1 MRFAIRCMAALLL
14 WFPTMGHLTADQPET
29 PTPHEKY
36 RVLVKAH
43 QQAQEAFS
51 KAYNAAK
58 TDEERQRVLK
68 ELGTEASAD
77 HYAGQF
83 LKLIRDHPKDPV
95 VIEAFRWLLSRLPG
109 SPETNQ
115 AAETVLAHWI
125 EEERL
130 ADICKALMYGSGQ
143 VGDQMLRKAID
154 KSPHRSVQG
163 YARFSLAICLRTR
176 ADGMGNNLPE
186 EREPIE
192 REAEKLFQQVI
203 DKYADL
209 KHTTTLGKE
218 AEGELFA
225 LKHLSIGKA
234 APEIEGEDLDGKKFR
249 LSDYKGKVV
258 LLNFWGSW

>member
-1 MRFAIRCMAALLL
+1 MAALLL
-14 WFPTMGHLTADQPET
+14 WFPTMGRLTADQPES

-36 RVLVKAH
+36 QVLVKAH

-58 TDEERQRVLK
+58 TDEERQRVQK
-68 ELGTEASAD
+68 ELGTEATAATAD

-95 VIEAFRWLLSRLPG
+95 VLEAFRWLLTRLPG
-109 SPETNQ
+109 SRETNQ
-115 AAETVLAHWI
+115 AAETVLAHLI
-125 EEERL
+125 EDERL
-130 ADICKALMYGSGQ
+130 ADICKSLMYSYCQ
-143 VGDQMLRKAID
+143 VGDQVLRKAID

-176 ADGMGNNLPE
+176 ADWMGNNLPE

-203 DKYADL
+203 EKYADL
-209 KHTTTLGKE
+209 KHITTLGKE
-218 AEGELFA
+218 SEGELFA
-225 LKHLSIGKA
+225 LKHFSIGKA

-258 LLNFWGSW
+258 LLNFWGGW